1 MSPFFYEYIV
11 YKHIIYNMN
20 KFEKWLNAINE
31 ELASEPAIAAE
42 PTVSS
47 STSSNREAMM
57 SDVDNIMTSLETL
70 AGELQESLNEAED
83 VEEAANIDATK
94 AMATGALAATAA
106 AGVGAYKG
114 TQALIDWTVR
124 APKARKA
131 QDTVNQM
138 KIKIV
143 GLQNAFRQA
152 KNDSKKKQIIKER
165 IEKAREQADQLQDQV
180 DSKFENASGIV
191 LKALANEKLKGKI
204 EIAKVELGDSTPE
217 RQAEIKDQLKKY
229 NDQYQANSQALK
241 ELEPNKEEI
250 KAAEE
255 RKKKAEQRAKEKETQ
270 AALQSAK
277 EGDKETSPEDGAKAA
292 AEKAAQQKEAQ
303 LEDAISQYDS
313 NIQTEMDRVSKLNN
327 DLSDA
332 EKEKEASTK
341 PDEVEKKINL
351 IKAEISKSKE
361 DINQMKAAKEKLK
374 KQLSP
379 KESLVIRA
387 MAASLNELAVEIS
400 EKAEWQ
406 LEGTVLYTKYDSML
420 RKVEATN
427 YLTESRSMTIKDKF
441 SKLL

>member
-42 PTVSS
+42 PVVSS
-47 STSSNREAMM
+47 SAPSNREAMM

-70 AGELQESLNEAED
+70 AGELQEELTMEEGDEVNEAGNLD
-83 VEEAANIDATK
+83 ALGIAGAAGA
-94 AMATGALAATAA
+94 AATGLAARQLVLWGKIPGARKKQA
-106 AGVGAYKG
+106 KVNAILLKIAQLEDAVGAAETGPQKENIESKIE
-114 TQALIDWTVR
+114 TLKKQAED
-124 APKARKA
+124 A
-131 QDTVNQM
+131 QDQIDLKYTADT
-138 KIKIV
+138 IKKAI
-143 GLQNAFRQA
+143 AA
-152 KNDSKKKQIIKER
+152 ER
-165 IEKAREQADQLQDQV
+165 
-180 DSKFENASGIV
+180 
-191 LKALANEKLKGKI
+191 LKGKI
-204 EIAKVELGDSTPE
+204 EVAKYKMDGATPAQ
-217 RQAEIKDQLKKY
+217 QAELKASLMKY
-229 NDQYQANSQALK
+229 ADSYKKNVAAL
-241 ELEPNKEEI
+241 
-250 KAAEE
+250 KAAEP
-255 RKKKAEQRAKEKETQ
+255 KKEEKP
-270 AALQSAK
+270 K
-277 EGDKETSPEDGAKAA
+277 DKEEPRVKEEPKSSTEEAPESGAAAA
-292 AEKAAQQKEAQ
+292 AEKTDAEKEAQ
-303 LEDAISQYDS
+303 LEDSISQYDS
-313 NIQTEMDRVSKLNN
+313 NIETEMARVSKLNN

-341 PDEVEKKINL
+341 PDEVEKKINS
-351 IKAEISKSKE
+351 IKAEIGKSKE

-387 MAASLNELAVEIS
+387 MATSLNELAIEIS